1 MTSLSSSDFR
11 WLNYALDQAVTAP
24 HSQWRVGAVIVR
36 GGSVLSTGVNRYR
49 NHPSKVMSLEG
60 VSYHAE
66 EVAIRRAGNVA
77 GATIYVARMTRSG
90 YIGMAK
96 PCERCQEML
105 DEYGIRTAIWTTP
118 TGWGKMRVSH
128 MAVHAGHL

>member
-1 MTSLSSSDFR
+1 M
-11 WLNYALDQAVTAP
+11 DQAVTAP

-49 NHPSKVMSLEG
+49 NHPSKVMSLDG

-77 GATIYVARMTRSG
+77 NATIYVARVTRSG
-90 YIGMAK
+90 YIGMAM
-96 PCERCQEML
+96 PCDRCQQL
-105 DEYGIRTAIWTTP
+105 LNDYGVRTAVWTTP
-118 TGWGKMRVSH
+118 NGWGKLRVREIVT
-128 MAVHAGHL
+128 A

>member
-1 MTSLSSSDFR
+1 MIVS
-11 WLNYALDQAVTAP
+11 AG
-24 HSQWRVGAVIVR
+24 RVLGV
-36 GGSVLSTGVNRYR
+36 GVNRYR
-49 NHPSKVMSLEG
+49 NHPSKVMSLDG

-66 EVAIRRAGNVA
+66 EVAIRRAGSVV

-96 PCERCQEML
+96 PCERCQELL
-105 DEYGIRTAIWTTP
+105 DEHGIRTAVWTTP

-128 MAVHAGHL
+128 MAIA